1 MFLPQ
6 VALAIFGSSAAPAFA
21 RRWTLKGVFAI
32 GLAADLVSMA
42 LLALSAGVTRT
53 PAAYGLLLLATGALG
68 LGFGAAVMALNT
80 FAEEF
85 FPAASDR
92 AVLAMNVLLGT
103 GTALAPV
110 LVAASIRLKAWWV
123 LPSVIAL
130 ALAILLS
137 LAARALLPAAD
148 SAGATTNGSSPPP
161 TRPLPGTPGRLW
173 LYAGAALLYGIVET
187 LNGNWSVV
195 YLTQQRGVTAE
206 WSSLALTAFWVM
218 VTVGRLLA
226 SLASAAVPSRWI
238 YAGSAAFT
246 VLTLLVVASART
258 ATGGVV
264 AFGAAGLTC
273 AALLPLTI
281 SFGGNEFPGRRAS
294 ASGELIAFYQVGYG
308 IAAFGVGPI
317 QDAAQIT
324 LSAVYAAAA
333 IVAAAMA
340 ALAFLIARP
349 WTVDA
354 RGRSHGGQPRAR

>member
-6 VALAIFGSSAAPAFA
+6 VALAIFGSSAAPAVA

-32 GLAADLVSMA
+32 GLGADLASMV
-42 LLALSAGVTRT
+42 LLAVSAGVTRT

-68 LGFGAAVMALNT
+68 LGFGTAVMALNT
-80 FAEEF
+80 IAEEF
-85 FPAASDR
+85 FPAEADR
-92 AVLAMNVLLGT
+92 AVLAMNVLLGA

-110 LVAASIRLKAWWV
+110 LVAASVHLKAWWV

-137 LAARALLPAAD
+137 LSARAPLPTAN
-148 SAGATTNGSSPPP
+148 SAGAATDGSSPPAILS
-161 TRPLPGTPGRLW
+161 RPGTPGRLW
-173 LYAGAALLYGIVET
+173 LYAGVALLYGIVET
-187 LNGNWSVV
+187 VNGNWSVV

-206 WSSLALTAFWVM
+206 WASLALTAFWVM

-226 SLASAAVPSRWI
+226 SLASAVVPSRWI

-264 AFGAAGLTC
+264 AFGAVGLAC
-273 AALLPLTI
+273 AVLLPLTI
-281 SFGGNEFPGRRAS
+281 SFSGDEFPARRAS
-294 ASGELIAFYQVGYG
+294 ASGELIAFYQLGYG

-317 QDAAQIT
+317 QDAAQIM
-324 LSAVYAAAA
+324 LSAVYAATAA
-333 IVAAAMA
+333 VAAAMA
-340 ALAFLIARP
+340 ALAFLIVLP
-349 WTVDA
+349 WTLDP
-354 RGRSHGGQPRAR
+354 RRRSYGGQQRAR